1 MEQSSSK
8 KFKFEKPKSEGLEKS
23 GRDSS
28 RKKEKKRSREKFEKV
43 SANKSLTTV
52 NPDDSVSLKKEKAAH
67 LATKEQVKHL
77 KTKVACL
84 NSDMGELEN
93 QLAEV
98 EERVA
103 KVKEEG
109 ASKIDVMKQYLV
121 KKQMEVENLKVALS
135 CANALKVDSK
145 IGEERKIGH
154 TTSPVK
160 LEPGELVNQ
169 KEPKVNT
176 EDAGVQTDDL
186 VEIVEEDCYD
196 DSKVEEVASPVKPEK
211 MSKKGKIRLVE
222 DISVLVEEVM
232 IENTNI
238 MQINAN
244 LGNESKDKKYAQKVM
259 LIEYDKLKEEF
270 RELQAKVLRI
280 TIENMKLKRENHKA
294 RGLPPP
300 VRTGVDN
307 D

>member
-8 KFKFEKPKSEGLEKS
+8 KFKFDTPKSEGLEKS

-28 RKKEKKRSREKFEKV
+28 RKKEKKRSRDKFEKV

-145 IGEERKIGH
+145 IGH

-160 LEPGELVNQ
+160 LEPGEVVSQ
-169 KEPKVNT
+169 IEPKVDT
-176 EDAGVQTDDL
+176 EDVGVQTDYL

-196 DSKVEEVASPVKPEK
+196 DLKGEEVASPVKPEK
-211 MSKKGKIRLVE
+211 MSKKGKIRLVD

-232 IENTNI
+232 MENTNI

-294 RGLPPP
+294 

>member
-8 KFKFEKPKSEGLEKS
+8 KFKFDKPKSEGFEKS

-28 RKKEKKRSREKFEKV
+28 RKKGKKRSRDKFEKV
-43 SANKSLTTV
+43 SANKSLTDV

-84 NSDMGELEN
+84 NTDLGELEN

-145 IGEERKIGH
+145 IDH

-160 LEPGELVNQ
+160 LEPGEV
-169 KEPKVNT
+169 VNT

-186 VEIVEEDCYD
+186 VEIVEEDSYD
-196 DSKVEEVASPVKPEK
+196 DLKVEEVASPVKPEK

-232 IENTNI
+232 MENTNI
-238 MQINAN
+238 MHINAN
-244 LGNESKDKKYAQKVM
+244 LDNKSKDKKCAQKVM

-300 VRTGVDN
+300 DPVRTGVDN